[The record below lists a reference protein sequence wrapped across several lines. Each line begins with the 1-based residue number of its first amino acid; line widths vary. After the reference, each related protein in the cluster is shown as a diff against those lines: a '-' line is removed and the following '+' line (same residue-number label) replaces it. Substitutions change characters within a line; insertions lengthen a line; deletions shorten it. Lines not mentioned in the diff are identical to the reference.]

1 MSFSSLF
8 PTGFG
13 FHDLRLRCRP
23 QTSTSLQS
31 ILRGA
36 ESVTTQV
43 NETKAAIRRH
53 KLFVDVKLQG
63 ALLAH
68 TTMYWSYCLL
78 SVGVIAIAWIVLAK
92 KPATSADL
100 FENLW
105 QNFGPAL
112 IGAFLLL
119 PLVLLDCLRLSNRF
133 AGPMVRIQRSLKQL
147 ANGEKATK
155 IKLREGDYWSEFAE
169 DLNRVIDKTEAAA
182 DEPKRAPPTTPPAA
196 PISTAAPLDAACLK
210 ASNIYS
216 DSMV

>member
-1 MSFSSLF
+1 
-8 PTGFG
+8 
-13 FHDLRLRCRP
+13 LRVETVSK
-23 QTSTSLQS
+23 QGNEGQS
-31 ILRGA
+31 P
-36 ESVTTQV
+36 
-43 NETKAAIRRH
+43 IRRR

-78 SVGVIAIAWIVLAK
+78 SVGVIAVAWIVLAK

-100 FENLW
+100 FDHLW

-133 AGPMVRIQRSLKQL
+133 AGPMVRVQRAMKQL
-147 ANGEKATK
+147 ANGEIPSK
-155 IKLREGDYWSEFAE
+155 IKLRDGDYWTDFVT
-169 DLNRVIDKTEAAA
+169 DLNRVIDRNSNLATKQKTESPVPSPAVASS
-182 DEPKRAPPTTPPAA
+182 APVAA
-196 PISTAAPLDAACLK
+196 PAAPLDAACLK

-216 DSMV
+216 DAML

>member
-1 MSFSSLF
+1 M
-8 PTGFG
+8 TK
-13 FHDLRLRCRP
+13 
-23 QTSTSLQS
+23 Q
-31 ILRGA
+31 
-36 ESVTTQV
+36 E
-43 NETKAAIRRH
+43 NEGQAPIRRR

-78 SVGVIAIAWIVLAK
+78 SVGVIAVAWIVLAK

-100 FENLW
+100 FEHLW

-133 AGPMVRIQRSLKQL
+133 AGPMVRVQRAMKQL
-147 ANGEKATK
+147 ANGEKPSK
-155 IKLREGDYWSEFAE
+155 IKLRDGDYWTDFVD
-169 DLNRVIDKTEAAA
+169 DLNRVIDQTANAASA
-182 DEPKRAPPTTPPAA
+182 ATKQKSESLASTPAPAA
-196 PISTAAPLDAACLK
+196 PVAPGAPLDAACLK

-216 DSMV
+216 EAML